1 MPDYGLERVIG
12 AFEEAL
18 RELLEATP
26 AILVSILI
34 MAAVLVVA
42 RLANGLVRK
51 LMRSVGLDEVLERAV
66 GRSPISLEA
75 LVVLM
80 LDVGFVL
87 LGTTIIVTL
96 FAPAYVETYHAWVGF
111 ILRVLS
117 AIALTVT
124 TFFWIEALVNR
135 IRAESKIRAFAGLV
149 AFLLI
154 MAFVIDVT
162 ALSESVKSSLVFGIA
177 LGMGL
182 SIGVFALWYFMR
194 EYFDK
199 LIEAI
204 SARRGQ
210 ADGEALRSSTF

>member
-1 MPDYGLERVIG
+1 MPDHGLERVVG

-42 RLANGLVRK
+42 RLANGLVRR
-51 LMRSVGLDEVLERAV
+51 LMRSVGLDEVLEKAV
-66 GRSPISLEA
+66 GQSPISLEA

-87 LGTTIIVTL
+87 LGTTIIVAL
-96 FAPAYVETYHAWVGF
+96 FAPAYMETYHTWVGF
-111 ILRVLS
+111 VLRVLS

-135 IRAESKIRAFAGLV
+135 IRAESKIRAFASLV

-182 SIGVFALWYFMR
+182 SIGVFSLWYFMR
-194 EYFDK
+194 EYIDK

-204 SARRGQ
+204 SARRGPEEGC
-210 ADGEALRSSTF
+210 GE

>member
-1 MPDYGLERVIG
+1 MPDHGLERVVG

-26 AILVSILI
+26 AILASILI
-34 MAAVLVVA
+34 MAAILVVA
-42 RLANGLVRK
+42 RLANSLVRK
-51 LMRSVGLDEVLERAV
+51 LMRSVGLDEILEKAI
-66 GRSPISLEA
+66 GKSPISLEA

-87 LGTTIIVTL
+87 LGIAIIVAL
-96 FAPAYVETYHAWVGF
+96 FAPAYMEAYHTWVGF
-111 ILRVLS
+111 VLRALS

-135 IRAESKIRAFAGLV
+135 IRAESKIRAFASLV

-162 ALSESVKSSLVFGIA
+162 ALSESIKSSLVFGIA

-182 SIGVFALWYFMR
+182 SIGVFALWYFMQ
-194 EYFDK
+194 EYIDR
-199 LIEAI
+199 LIEAT
-204 SARRGQ
+204 SARRGPEEGC
-210 ADGEALRSSTF
+210 GE